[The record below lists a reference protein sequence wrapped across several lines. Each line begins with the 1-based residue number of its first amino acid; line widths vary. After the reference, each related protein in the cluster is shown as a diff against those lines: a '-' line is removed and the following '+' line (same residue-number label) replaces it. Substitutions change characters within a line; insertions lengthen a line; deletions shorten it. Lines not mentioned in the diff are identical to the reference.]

1 MSPDVVALPE
11 KTLPE
16 SLIIPPVVMGPIKP
30 GDLDDQVLR
39 HVYEKPPKA
48 WFIAFACTS
57 TILLIGLGCIGYTL
71 VVGIGAWGNNMPV
84 AWAFAIIN
92 FVFWVGIGHAGTLI
106 SAILLLFRARWRNA
120 ISRFSEAMTIF
131 AVMCAGI
138 FPLIHVGRPWLAFFL
153 FPYPN
158 QRAIWPN
165 FRSPLMWDVFAVST
179 YFSVSLLFWYLG
191 LMPDLASLRDRTV
204 GKIRRTIYSVIA
216 LGWRGAA
223 SHWHHYE
230 RAYLVIAGLATGL
243 VLSVHS
249 VVSFDFAVSLLP
261 GWHMTIFPP
270 YFVTGAI
277 FAGFAMVVMAL
288 VVVRSTMHLENLI
301 TDYHL
306 EVMNKVILT
315 CSCLMGYAYLLE
327 GFTAWYSMNEYIHH
341 TFIQYVAGTYWWAGW
356 TTITCNIL
364 VPQLL
369 WFRRIRRSYTGMIF
383 VSVAVTIGMWFERFV
398 IIISSLHQDFL
409 PSAWHVYKPTI
420 IDIGILLG
428 TFGLFFTLVLLFARV
443 LPVIAT
449 TEMKMILPGSQPHA
463 KGGPHE

>member
-1 MSPDVVALPE
+1 MNSDIITLPQSDLPE
-11 KTLPE
+11 GLRK
-16 SLIIPPVVMGPIKP
+16 PPVLIGSIRP
-30 GDLDDQVLR
+30 GELDDQVLS
-39 HVYEKPPKA
+39 HLYKKPPRA

-57 TILLIGLGCIGYTL
+57 TAFIIGLSLIGYTFA
-71 VVGIGAWGNNMPV
+71 VGIGVWGNNIPV

-120 ISRFSEAMTIF
+120 ISRFAEAMTIF

-138 FPLIHVGRPWLAFFL
+138 FPLIHVGRPWLAYFL

-158 QRAIWPN
+158 QRGIWPN

-191 LMPDLASLRDRTV
+191 LMPDLASLRDRTP
-204 GKIRRTIYSVIA
+204 GRIRKFVYSVLA

-223 SHWHHYE
+223 SHWQHYE
-230 RAYLVIAGLATGL
+230 RAYLIIAGLATGL

-288 VVVRSTMHLENLI
+288 VVVRTTMHLENLI

-327 GFTAWYSMNEYIHH
+327 GFTAWYSMNPYVHHAFMQYI
-341 TFIQYVAGTYWWAGW
+341 AGTYWWAGW

-364 VPQLL
+364 IPQLL
-369 WFRRIRRSYTGMIF
+369 WFRWFRRTYTGMIF
-383 VSVAVTIGMWFERFV
+383 VAVAVTIGMWFERFV
-398 IIISSLHQDFL
+398 IIVSSLHQDFL
-409 PSAWHVYKPTI
+409 PSAWHIYKPTI
-420 IDIGILLG
+420 VDYGILLG
-428 TFGLFFTLVLLFARV
+428 TFGLFFSLVLLFARV

-449 TEMKMILPGSQPHA
+449 TEMKMILPGSQPHHN
-463 KGGPHE
+463 GGSHA